1 MALLVMVSMP
11 VVWFVCFLA
20 PPLRGPSVC
29 PAERAESCAKNIY
42 TKPATL
48 TLGFFAFV
56 VFKSISNQNGQ
67 WVSVYFCSPTS
78 DPNLSF

>member
-20 PPLRGPSVC
+20 LPPPRG
-29 PAERAESCAKNIY
+29 PAERAVQKKY
-42 TKPATL
+42 PATL

-56 VFKSISNQNGQ
+56 VFNSINNQNGQ
-67 WVSVYFCSPTS
+67 WVSVYFFSPTS
-78 DPNLSF
+78 DPNVSF